1 MYAVYFSC
9 LVFEINVLI
18 NQSINQSIPDAIATP
33 RDCGCV
39 IVCDVASCVCAH
51 AWSSFCFFTLP
62 ALPLADLAADGPPA
76 LSQRVQLLLQQG
88 AVGRGQLA
96 DDLLPGA
103 GQRGHGG
110 LVADQALLQ
119 FLPQEEVRFRKSSA
133 IEPVAPGEPGLSS
146 D

>member
-1 MYAVYFSC
+1 MHAVYFSR

-18 NQSINQSIPDAIATP
+18 NQSINQLIPDAIATP
-33 RDCGCV
+33 RDCGCI
-39 IVCDVASCVCAH
+39 IVCDVAH
-51 AWSSFCFFTLP
+51 TWSSFCFFTLP

-88 AVGRGQLA
+88 AVGRGQLG